1 MSASEVNM
9 FQNFANQRAPAQ
21 RARTFEEAVAAH
33 RANAESVGA
42 PSVVGG
48 QSNAGPPSSV
58 SDHHARSFGAPAN
71 RGYAGSAVSFGS
83 ANDHVQDDESVVFEK
98 QATLLEI
105 DRLRQGG
112 AQPSRAWSVDDNLDD
127 MRIEERKLK
136 SNMEETQMVA
146 TMRDFLRLGFAGIEF
161 MNARVRFFE
170 LDGWAETAGKDIER
184 YDGTLRQLYRKYGRR
199 ATASPEIELLMG
211 VGASIMMHHTQQKT
225 RQRTVHKP
233 PQARPPPRADESV
246 PFSMPGGIEEI
257 SSEEEDESP
266 PPVVG
271 VTVG

>member
-1 MSASEVNM
+1 MTTSEVNM
-9 FQNFANQRAPAQ
+9 FQTFANQRAPPQ
-21 RARTFEEAVAAH
+21 RPRTFEEAVAAH
-33 RANAESVGA
+33 RANVESVAAPSQVGA
-42 PSVVGG
+42 PS
-48 QSNAGPPSSV
+48 SV
-58 SDHHARSFGAPAN
+58 SGVLPRPQASPPGQM
-71 RGYAGSAVSFGS
+71 YAQSAVSMGS
-83 ANDHVQDDESVVFEK
+83 FHESENDDESVVFEK

-112 AQPSRAWSVDDNLDD
+112 AQPSRAWSVNDNLDD

-161 MNARVRFFE
+161 LNSRVRFFE
-170 LDGWAETAGKDIER
+170 LDGWAEIAGKDIER
-184 YDGTLRQLYRKYGRR
+184 YDGSLRQLYRKYGRR
-199 ATASPEIELLMG
+199 ATASPEVELLMG

-225 RQRTVHKP
+225 MRRNQSS
-233 PQARPPPRADESV
+233 AREHMPPPPPTDSSV